1 MFTVLKTGLGALLLI
16 LLKSVTLYMP
26 DTYRGQKRALDSLK
40 LELNMIV
47 RYHGDQTQVP
57 WKSSQCSNH

>member
-40 LELNMIV
+40 LELNVIV
-47 RYHGDQTQVP
+47 RWG
-57 WKSSQCSNH
+57 SNPSPMEKQPVL